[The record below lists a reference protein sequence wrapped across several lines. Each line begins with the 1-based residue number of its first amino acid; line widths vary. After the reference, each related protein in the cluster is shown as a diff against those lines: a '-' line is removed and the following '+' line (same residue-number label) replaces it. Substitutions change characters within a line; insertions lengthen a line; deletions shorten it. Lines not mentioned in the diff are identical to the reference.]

1 MSRRKSDFWD
11 GEDDGRTIADM
22 SGVTR
27 PSMFGHM
34 PSVLRHER
42 QTKQAETP
50 EKEHPPWEEQSLT
63 RREQLGYVLGAMG
76 AALCIGLIYIVVLG
90 LIILLM
96 VVCWT

>member
-34 PSVLRHER
+34 PAAMQHEDRTR
-42 QTKQAETP
+42 QSEAP
-50 EKEHPPWEEQSLT
+50 GKEQPPWEEQPATL
-63 RREQLGYVLGAMG
+63 REQLACALGAMG
-76 AALCIGLIYIVVLG
+76 AALCIGLIYVAVLG

-96 VVCWT
+96 VICWT

>member
-34 PSVLRHER
+34 PSTLRHER
-42 QTKQAETP
+42 EAEVASIKVP
-50 EKEHPPWEEQSLT
+50 PPWEDQPPTL
-63 RREQLGYVLGAMG
+63 REQLGYALGAMG

>member
-1 MSRRKSDFWD
+1 MSRRKSDFWE
-11 GEDDGRTIADM
+11 GEDDGRTVADM

-34 PSVLRHER
+34 PSVVRHER
-42 QTKQAETP
+42 LTKQAEQP
-50 EKEHPPWEEQSLT
+50 AKEHAPWEDQPPTL
-63 RREQLGYVLGAMG
+63 REQLACALGAMG
-76 AALCIGLIYIVVLG
+76 AALCIGLIYVVVLG